1 MIKVQCPVTTC
12 RVENDAQAI
21 ICIGCHTPLQ
31 EYTRLLFYP
40 SQLFNAGLAA
50 ARDRRLKQARDLFAS
65 VVQWCPRDIE
75 ARNALAMA
83 CFALKDW
90 SEARRQWG
98 IVQTQ
103 SPDDLIAQRGQIAL
117 ADWERRTASA
127 TIARK
132 DKKKARPIRVKLSHP
147 KGGKKRRKRDKRLA
161 I

>member
-12 RVENDAQAI
+12 RMENDPQAI
-21 ICIGCHTPLQ
+21 TCIGCHTPLQ

-40 SQLFNAGLAA
+40 SQLFNDGLAA
-50 ARDRRLKQARDLFAS
+50 AHDGRLKQARDLFAS

-98 IVQTQ
+98 IVLVQF
-103 SPDDLIAQRGQIAL
+103 SDDPIAKRGQTAL
-117 ADWERRTASA
+117 ADRERKIASA
-127 TIARK
+127 TTA
-132 DKKKARPIRVKLSHP
+132 KKTKQKARPW
-147 KGGKKRRKRDKRLA
+147 KKRRSS
-161 I
+161 